1 MIQWLA
7 QFSIRTRLLALVG
20 LTMVVLGLFAL
31 EVVYDRYRQ
40 GLAFERGAQVME
52 EAALTGDLIHQLQS
66 ERGLTGGFLA
76 SKGAAQ
82 SAEKLKAQRSQ
93 SDARLQAF
101 RSNLPGDAQAQS
113 KLLDELA
120 DGLAKTRSQVDALT
134 LEGPAAIGW
143 YTGQIDKWVA
153 RIGTL
158 PRQAPDAGFSRQI
171 SSYYYLVSAKE
182 FYGRE
187 RAQINAAL
195 NSGKPLG
202 DQGLRTLGN
211 TLARQATF
219 ESLLRAT
226 ADPQY
231 AALFDQAL
239 QSKASVQA
247 LEMRQAVI
255 ENAAKGEYPVAAA
268 DWWSQISAKM
278 DAVKQVDD
286 QLAQFLKT
294 EARSQAQARQ
304 QELWLAVGASLM
316 ALLVSVSLAW
326 AVAQSVRLPLSRLQ
340 ATMQEIGQNFELSR
354 QVSVTGRDE
363 IAQTATS
370 FNQMMRTLSGAIRE
384 VDSAMQG
391 LAVGDFSRPIQAP
404 LHGDMARLKESVNLT
419 LSSVAEVMQGLN
431 EVTQALQAGNFKA
444 RMSVRAQGAFEQA
457 ATQLVQAVAALDNM
471 TGDIGRVMS
480 AVAGGDLRQRIQAS
494 ASGDLL
500 RLKNDINGSL
510 EALAETLRQ
519 VHQNTRQVATA
530 SGQTNIAISQI
541 ADGVQNQTVAL
552 SQVATAV
559 RQTTTAVADV
569 SRNTEFASAQ
579 AGEAATRTRSGL
591 QKMEKM
597 VDIVNRIAINSQKIN
612 KITEVIEGIANK
624 TNLLS
629 LNAAIEA
636 ARAGEH
642 GKGFSVVAEEVGK
655 LAQSSAQSSQEIASL
670 VGEAVQETRNAVDAV
685 AEVRADMTSLETSS
699 QQTRNMLERIAAA
712 MDEQATA
719 VEEINANLNSLDQI
733 ATANA
738 AASEEITATVMSLS
752 QLADATRQEVERFSV

>member
-82 SAEKLKAQRSQ
+82 SAEKLKA
-93 SDARLQAF
+93 
-101 RSNLPGDAQAQS
+101 
-113 KLLDELA
+113 
-120 DGLAKTRSQVDALT
+120 
-134 LEGPAAIGW
+134 
-143 YTGQIDKWVA
+143 
-153 RIGTL
+153 
-158 PRQAPDAGFSRQI
+158 
-171 SSYYYLVSAKE
+171 
-182 FYGRE
+182 
-187 RAQINAAL
+187 
-195 NSGKPLG
+195 
-202 DQGLRTLGN
+202 
-211 TLARQATF
+211 
-219 ESLLRAT
+219 
-226 ADPQY
+226 
-231 AALFDQAL
+231 
-239 QSKASVQA
+239 
-247 LEMRQAVI
+247 
-255 ENAAKGEYPVAAA
+255 
-268 DWWSQISAKM
+268 
-278 DAVKQVDD
+278 
-286 QLAQFLKT
+286 
-294 EARSQAQARQ
+294 
-304 QELWLAVGASLM
+304 
-316 ALLVSVSLAW
+316 
-326 AVAQSVRLPLSRLQ
+326 
-340 ATMQEIGQNFELSR
+340 
-354 QVSVTGRDE
+354 
-363 IAQTATS
+363 
-370 FNQMMRTLSGAIRE
+370 
-384 VDSAMQG
+384 
-391 LAVGDFSRPIQAP
+391 
-404 LHGDMARLKESVNLT
+404 
-419 LSSVAEVMQGLN
+419 
-431 EVTQALQAGNFKA
+431 
-444 RMSVRAQGAFEQA
+444 
-457 ATQLVQAVAALDNM
+457 
-471 TGDIGRVMS
+471 
-480 AVAGGDLRQRIQAS
+480 QRIQAS

-712 MDEQATA
+712 MEEQATA